1 MGNVKTCQDVKTRWR
16 ERKSGAWVPLSC
28 KKEFKRMW
36 KSELVSHHVVGP
48 VSDGLVP
55 RSRNTLLG
63 VSVTE
68 AASLHYQVVDGK
80 VSGGR
85 VLVCRVE
92 VFGLARTRLTLQ
104 QPDSDVGHPQLL
116 LALRPERIQ
125 GFPLWQ
131 RAVDHLLVREGD
143 LLSHLLL
150 CTPGYFPG
158 GKRHDRN
165 LKSDQKSHQDSIEW
179 PNKDRT
185 PFSLVSLQY
194 NETHGGKW

>member
-55 RSRNTLLG
+55 RSRDTLLG

-85 VLVCRVE
+85 VLVCRGE

-143 LLSHLLL
+143 LLSHLLAIFQAAKDTTETWNL
-150 CTPGYFPG
+150 IRNHIKIQLSGPTKTELHFHLSHCNTMRLTVVS
-158 GKRHDRN
+158 GK
-165 LKSDQKSHQDSIEW
+165 
-179 PNKDRT
+179 
-185 PFSLVSLQY
+185 
-194 NETHGGKW
+194 